1 LKKSEAVKIRQA
13 VRKPAKE
20 LIAQA
25 QTVEPE
31 ITLDLQ
37 NIANKLKV
45 NLQGLENKFKTENSL
60 ARKLFDSSIK
70 DSSDSNPN
78 VKLEKYA
85 KNVNDV
91 LRYTFVIE
99 IDSYQNG
106 FEQSLDILKK
116 SGYEVV
122 ERRIWNAWKNVG
134 TERDTG
140 YRGINITI
148 KSSQNQLFELQ
159 FHTEESFNLK
169 SETHILYQAARLS
182 KTSEKRRNEIIK
194 RVIELAGKIKSPKEY
209 KK

>member
-1 LKKSEAVKIRQA
+1 MKISDAVKIRQKA
-13 VRKPAKE
+13 RKLAKE

-25 QTVEPE
+25 QAVESE
-31 ITLDLQ
+31 ITRDLQ
-37 NIANKLKV
+37 NIANTLKV

-70 DSSDSNPN
+70 DLSSSNLN
-78 VKLEKYA
+78 AKLEKYA
-85 KNVNDV
+85 KSVNDV

-99 IDSYQNG
+99 IDSYQER
-106 FEQSLDILKK
+106 FEQSLDILKN

-122 ERRIWNAWKNVG
+122 ERRIWNAWKNIG
-134 TERDTG
+134 TERDMG

-148 KSSQNQLFELQ
+148 KSSQNQVFELQ
-159 FHTEESFNLK
+159 FHTEESFKLK
-169 SETHILYQAARLS
+169 NETHILYQEARLS

-194 RVIELAGKIKSPKEY
+194 RVIELAGEIEIPKEY